1 VQCKFSN
8 THLLVIISPDLLI
21 SLDLHL
27 LDRAACRRCT
37 SGRSRTGNILT
48 YKETR
53 ADLTDG
59 SIFTSSC
66 APGRCHSQHCGLT
79 DGEMYLLALTRTALH
94 WTMQYRI
101 KRRTQMSSRGQRQV
115 LAYSG
120 PFRSGHHACFRC
132 ESVHRYGE
140 TRDLFRSM
148 LCWRWLAIFLQI

>member
-1 VQCKFSN
+1 MAQYSP
-8 THLLVIISPDLLI
+8 LLALPVDVI
-21 SLDLHL
+21 H
-27 LDRAACRRCT
+27 
-37 SGRSRTGNILT
+37 
-48 YKETR
+48 
-53 ADLTDG
+53 
-59 SIFTSSC
+59 SIVDF
-66 APGRCHSQHCGLT
+66 LT

-132 ESVHRYGE
+132 GSVHRYGE